1 VIPNPKQHLLKP
13 SRTDCVVKKIRVATA
28 VSLTVAPLVFSL
40 TLGAPMAAN
49 AAPPAP
55 TADYTFEGNTLD
67 SANGSTLT
75 LAPSCPADPCN
86 TSTSFGTEGG
96 DGFLEWSSSNLRG
109 GGFVIDTNTSFTPTY
124 TLLMKFSFADFS
136 GYRKIIDYKNRAD
149 DTGFYIYN
157 SRINFYPLGTS
168 TDSFTAGQAMTLMV
182 TRQATTGSSGI
193 FTVYSYDGTTFN
205 QELQVTDTTGSSLP
219 AASTVHAGGTK
230 IGFFFDD
237 TATPREATSSGKVFS
252 VKTWNGTALSA
263 ADLETVSLASSDDP
277 TPSES
282 DTSALPS
289 TGTDMSIIAASVV
302 IGGGLLV
309 AGALALIMARRR
321 PERLRPFNATPI
333 RWPTAT

>member
-1 VIPNPKQHLLKP
+1 MIKSSERYLIKSL
-13 SRTDCVVKKIRVATA
+13 RMECVVKTIRVAS
-28 VSLTVAPLVFSL
+28 VLPLTVVPLVFSL
-40 TLGAPMAAN
+40 TLGAPMAAH

-55 TADYTFEGNTLD
+55 TADYTFEGTTVD
-67 SANGSTLT
+67 SASGSTLT
-75 LAPSCPADPCN
+75 LAPGCPADPCN

-96 DGFLEWSSSNLRG
+96 DGFLAWSSSNLRG

-136 GYRKIIDYKNRAD
+136 GYRKIVDYKDRAD

-182 TRQATTGSSGI
+182 TRQATSGVSGI
-193 FTVYSYDGTTFN
+193 FTVYSFDGTTFN

-219 AASTVHAGGTK
+219 AASNVHAGGTK

-263 ADLETVSLASSDDP
+263 ADLETVTSLSGPSPSAEP
-277 TPSES
+277 T
-282 DTSALPS
+282 TSALS
-289 TGTDMSIIAASVV
+289 HTGANTSMIGALAA
-302 IGGGLLV
+302 IGGGALV
-309 AGALALIMARRR
+309 AGALALMLVRRR
-321 PERLRPFNATPI
+321 PARK
-333 RWPTAT
+333 